1 MQRIRMELVLRTEA
15 RCLLFNHMSDQ
26 RCLGSPFAIRSR
38 LASCFGFLLQLFI
51 CLHTIQEILTA
62 GAVFDLFN
70 THRHTFGKDAASNTL
85 VDDDTDSVL
94 RNVEYS
100 ASLTVVGLMRH
111 TLLESA
117 ISLNVD
123 NIAMLVDLQVCR
135 QMLHALLFVGT

>member
-1 MQRIRMELVLRTEA
+1 
-15 RCLLFNHMSDQ
+15 MSDQ

-51 CLHTIQEILTA
+51 GLHTIQEILTA
-62 GAVFDLFN
+62 GAVFDVFN
-70 THRHTFGKDAASNTL
+70 THRHTFGKDAASDAL

-117 ISLNVD
+117 ISLK
-123 NIAMLVDLQVCR
+123 I
-135 QMLHALLFVGT
+135 TE